1 MAEYLIK
8 KKKPKKNRAFGKY
21 LFRIPSYREWNA
33 IKIFWRKKL
42 VELNLRK

>member
-8 KKKPKKNRAFGKY
+8 KKQKNKALGKY
-21 LFRIPSYREWNA
+21 LFRIPSYSEWNA